1 MIKNYN
7 IESNQEI
14 DSLDTKQLNQIDKYK
29 FYHNLALQ

>member
-14 DSLDTKQLNQIDKYK
+14 DSLDINLLNQIDKDKY
-29 FYHNLALQ
+29 YHNLALQ